1 MDERFV
7 KYSYDGSFD
16 GNILIVGRTGCG
28 KITFIQKIAQ
38 NKMFGKDIM
47 FFGFQKFI
55 LVLKEK
61 KVLENV
67 LLNKMSSLLI
77 LVT

>member
-28 KITFIQKIAQ
+28 KMTFIQKIAQ
-38 NKMFGKDIM
+38 NKMFGKDM